1 MKKTEQQLQNDIA
14 KCEGALQELYELGV
28 MSYINKNEELQ
39 LILTER
45 ISSKKGEKARLE
57 MELAEAKE
65 KAAIAA

>member
-1 MKKTEQQLQNDIA
+1 MKKTEQQLQNDIT

-28 MSYINKNEELQ
+28 MSYTNKNEEFQ

-57 MELAEAKE
+57 KELAETKE

>member
-1 MKKTEQQLQNDIA
+1 MSREQKLQNDIT

-28 MSYINKNEELQ
+28 MSYTNKNEEFQ

-57 MELAEAKE
+57 KELAETKE

>member
-1 MKKTEQQLQNDIA
+1 MTRIEQLQNDIT
-14 KCEGALQELYELGV
+14 KCEGALQELYELGI
-28 MSYINKNEELQ
+28 MSYSQKNEEFQ

-57 MELAEAKE
+57 VELADAKD

>member
-28 MSYINKNEELQ
+28 MSYINKNEEFQ